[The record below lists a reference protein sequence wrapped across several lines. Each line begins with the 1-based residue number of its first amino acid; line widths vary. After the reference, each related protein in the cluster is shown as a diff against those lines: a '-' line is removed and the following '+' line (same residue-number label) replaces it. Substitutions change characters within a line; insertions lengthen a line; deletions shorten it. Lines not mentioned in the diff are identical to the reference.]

1 MTYLA
6 SGNANPVIVPSDE
19 WVVSGNAAIGVF
31 PAGQTIGGVMDTY
44 LSDNAP
50 SSVTAPTTITG
61 FYQVSYLVT
70 YLASGN
76 ANPVIVPSD
85 EWVVSGNAATGV
97 FPAGQTIGG
106 VMDTYLSDNAPSSV
120 TAPTTITGFYQ
131 VSYLVTY
138 LASGNANPVIVP
150 SDEWV
155 ISGNAAT
162 GVFPAGQTIGGV
174 MDTYLSDNAPSSV
187 TAPTTITGFYQV
199 SYLVTYLASGNANP
213 VIVPS
218 DEWVVSGNAATGVFP
233 SGTNYRWC
241 HGYLSE

>member
-1 MTYLA
+1 MNNPITET
-6 SGNANPVIVPSDE
+6 AN
-19 WVVSGNAAIGVF
+19 W
-31 PAGQTIGGVMDTY
+31 QT
-44 LSDNAP
+44 
-50 SSVTAPTTITG
+50 
-61 FYQVSYLVT
+61 QYLVT

-150 SDEWV
+150 
-155 ISGNAAT
+155 
-162 GVFPAGQTIGGV
+162 
-174 MDTYLSDNAPSSV
+174 YLMN
-187 TAPTTITGFYQV
+187 G
-199 SYLVTYLASGNANP
+199 SYLAMQLQACFQRDKLS
-213 VIVPS
+213 
-218 DEWVVSGNAATGVFP
+218 VVS
-233 SGTNYRWC
+233 WI
-241 HGYLSE
+241 LI